1 MAGVNKTLVLDL
13 GMQSLRLAEFCT
25 APGGKLKLLRGAR
38 REFLID
44 PALDTSRPDQARLA
58 LKEILKSWRTKSGK
72 ARVILPAHSVFTRV
86 VPLEI
91 PGGSPSQIAAMA
103 GFEAQQ
109 NIPFP
114 LEEVVWDYAV
124 MGTLPNGS
132 TNILFLAVK
141 IDLIEALGESLR
153 EAGLSVESV
162 TVSPLAIRDACQVLG
177 ETGCSD
183 SLVLDFG
190 ARTTNMVAADPGVF
204 FSRSIPSGGL
214 AVTTTISKE
223 IHVSLEEAENLKV
236 TRGSVGLGPDAAA
249 PHDPLDANL
258 ARITRQA
265 LIKTQ
270 ADISRS
276 ISHYRSNMGGGDPQR
291 ILLSGGMAAMPF
303 MSEFVRERF
312 QKEPGF
318 LGNELMSSGFLSVA
332 EGAREFCEA
341 NLHNMAELAGGA
353 MSLLGNRKHTSVS
366 LLPPSLARRKSFL
379 KKAPYLAAAALLFLS
394 SLGAWSFF
402 ASRAAEA
409 TVSETA
415 GLAQDVKSTESL
427 DGKIK
432 AIQRS
437 RETLAKNASDLL
449 SLILLRDAYPR
460 IVAELAEAVPD
471 RYLWIT
477 EITPDGVLETTK
489 KTSGKAPSDSAVKA
503 VVIKGFYL
511 DNPRQASVVDDFV
524 GRLQASA
531 FFAIEDRNK
540 VVTQRSSPNGEFW
553 AYPFALRVPLR
564 TPIPNLPPIQ

>member
-1 MAGVNKTLVLDL
+1 MAGANKILVLDL
-13 GMQSLRLAEFCT
+13 GMQSLRLAEFST

-38 REFLID
+38 REFLLD
-44 PALDTSRPDQARLA
+44 PALDTSRPDQALLA
-58 LKEILKSWRTKSGK
+58 LQEILKSWKPKSTK

-132 TNILFLAVK
+132 INILFLAVK
-141 IDLIEALGESLR
+141 IDLIESLGDSLR
-153 EAGLSVESV
+153 KAGLSIESV
-162 TVSPLAIRDACQVLG
+162 TVSPLALRDACQVLG
-177 ETGCSD
+177 ETNCQN
-183 SLVLDFG
+183 SLILDLG
-190 ARTTNMVAADPGVF
+190 ARTTNMVAADPAVF
-204 FSRSIPSGGL
+204 FCRSIPSGGL

-249 PHDPLDANL
+249 PQDPLDANL
-258 ARITRQA
+258 ARISRQA

-303 MSEFVRERF
+303 MTEFIRERF
-312 QKEPGF
+312 QKEAGF
-318 LGNELMSSGFLSVA
+318 LENELISSGLLAVSDQ
-332 EGAREFCEA
+332 ARGFSEA
-341 NLHNMAELAGGA
+341 NPHNLAELAGGA
-353 MSLLGNRKHTSVS
+353 MTLLGARKHTSVA

-379 KKAPYLAAAALLFLS
+379 KKTPYLAAAALLFLS

-402 ASRAAEA
+402 ASRAAQA

-415 GLAQDVKSTESL
+415 GLAHDVKSTETV

-432 AIQRS
+432 SIQHS
-437 RETLAKNASDLL
+437 RETLGKTASELL

-460 IVAELAEAVPD
+460 MVAELAEAVPD

-477 EITPDGVLETTK
+477 EISPDGAQETTK
-489 KTSGKAPSDSAVKA
+489 KPIGKPSSDGSVKA

-524 GRLQASA
+524 AKLQSSA

-540 VVTQRSSPNGEFW
+540 IVTQRSSPNGEFW